1 MALSLQ
7 SQAAQRDL
15 GSGPGAEACWDSL
28 RGVLAF
34 QWLGNPLWPGGGRRF
49 PESVLAAL
57 PPQHFLILSPNNNS
71 HSCSH
76 SDKPCPPGLAHGRQ
90 HMTATPAS
98 LSPPLALREGGE
110 AGGVGGDDVDTVV
123 SMDIMHRRQRRPVF
137 GVQCSSV
144 STATSGGQTPGPSNR
159 LLIGPRLPK
168 AELCL
173 SHPLYSVAVLVVC
186 LPLVYFSNRS
196 WKPRSRSF
204 AKDEIQEEMC
214 STCSLRLPITA

>member
-1 MALSLQ
+1 MALSLE

-57 PPQHFLILSPNNNS
+57 QPQHFLIPVPNNNS

-76 SDKPCPPGLAHGRQ
+76 SDRPCPPGLAHGRR

-110 AGGVGGDDVDTVV
+110 AGRGGDDVDTVV

-137 GVQCSSV
+137 SVQCSSV
-144 STATSGGQTPGPSNR
+144 SMATSGGQTPGPSNR

-168 AELCL
+168 AELRL
-173 SHPLYSVAVLVVC
+173 APAV
-186 LPLVYFSNRS
+186 
-196 WKPRSRSF
+196 
-204 AKDEIQEEMC
+204 
-214 STCSLRLPITA
+214 